1 MSSMNKRGDFS
12 TRKKDKTVTWDE
24 VGREAVEPF
33 SKVIRAPIFVFW
45 DLAVWILSSMVT
57 IFLTMLLIAISSGA
71 GKTLS
76 NTKTQYGCLFLH
88 SYFAHA
94 ALCYIISRN
103 ITNVAA
109 HKCFAQGW
117 YHRPSQTHWQDRK
130 KRVVLTTV
138 FIVNECFILSL
149 IPSSFLNS
157 CHP

>member
-1 MSSMNKRGDFS
+1 MSSMNKKSDFS
-12 TRKKDKTVTWDE
+12 IRKKDKKVTWDE

-33 SKVIRAPIFVFW
+33 SKVIRAPILVFW
-45 DLAVWILSSMVT
+45 DLAAWLFSSMAT
-57 IFLTMLLIAISSGA
+57 IFLTMLLIAISSEA

-76 NTKTQYGCLFLH
+76 NTKTQDGCLFLH

-103 ITNVAA
+103 ITNVALRG
-109 HKCFAQGW
+109 FLQW
-117 YHRPSQTHWQDRK
+117 QSRTHWQDRK

>member
-1 MSSMNKRGDFS
+1 MSSVNRRGDFS
-12 TRKKDKTVTWDE
+12 TREKDKSVTWDE

-33 SKVIRAPIFVFW
+33 SEVIRAPIFVFW
-45 DLAVWILSSMVT
+45 DLAAWLFSSMAT
-57 IFLTMLLIAISSGA
+57 IFLTILLIAISSEA

-94 ALCYIISRN
+94 ALCDIFSRN
-103 ITNVAA
+103 ITNVALRGVL
-109 HKCFAQGW
+109 QW
-117 YHRPSQTHWQDRK
+117 QSRTNWQDRK

>member
-1 MSSMNKRGDFS
+1 MSSVEGRGNFS
-12 TRKKDKTVTWDE
+12 TRKKEKSVTWDT
-24 VGREAVEPF
+24 VGGEAVKPF
-33 SKVIRAPIFVFW
+33 SQVIGAPILVFR
-45 DLAVWILSSMVT
+45 DLAAWLFSSMAT
-57 IFLTMLLIAISSGA
+57 IFLTMLLIVISTA
-71 GKTLS
+71 S
-76 NTKTQYGCLFLH
+76 NTKNQYGCLFLH

-103 ITNVAA
+103 ITNVA
-109 HKCFAQGW
+109 G
-117 YHRPSQTHWQDRK
+117 HRFLKLFPKSHWHNAWAWKHWDDRK